1 MESKIPSISGLAT
14 SSVLTTVE
22 NKVPYVSK
30 LVKRQIRLQKCQ
42 TLKIN
47 MLLQLI
53 TINVLKILLLIA

>member
-22 NKVPYVSK
+22 NKVPHVSK